1 MGKLVADADVFCLLS
16 EYEGHPMAVLEALG
30 AGTKVLLADS
40 PGLSELGHAGL
51 ATTIALEAPPEQVA
65 AAALAVAAA
74 PRTAPPAIPSWGD
87 CAEGVP
93 PPLPRGGG
101 MKILLLAQF
110 LPPVLGGEERHVWT
124 LARALAARGHEVTL
138 LGFATGRDEPA
149 ESHSEG
155 VRIVRVRSAASHLP
169 ILYSESTRPHALP
182 LPDPLVSRAIRREL
196 SHGRFDVI
204 HAHNWIVNSALGPAA
219 RTQVPVVMTLHTYSH
234 ICATTRLMEHGKQRC
249 SGPSPARCLS
259 CATAQYGAV
268 RGTVTVAANAWSA
281 RRRADRVSHVAAVS
295 SAVATAVA
303 LNDNSWLSGAR
314 LNAQVIPNF
323 IPDEIVLE
331 DIPPTAPDAPLL
343 FVGDV
348 TLDKGVPTL
357 LEAYRLLDG
366 PPPLVLAGRAW
377 PGSPLTI
384 PDGVQWLGMLP
395 HDEVVSLFRSAR
407 AVIVPS
413 LWADPCPT
421 VVLEAM
427 AAGRPV
433 VASASGGILDMV
445 VDGVTGLLVP
455 PGDVS
460 ALAQA
465 ISSVL
470 RDPRA
475 AQAFGAAGRNRAREF
490 TVSAVVGRI
499 ERMYASAIAESRSG

>member
-1 MGKLVADADVFCLLS
+1 
-16 EYEGHPMAVLEALG
+16 
-30 AGTKVLLADS
+30 
-40 PGLSELGHAGL
+40 
-51 ATTIALEAPPEQVA
+51 
-65 AAALAVAAA
+65 
-74 PRTAPPAIPSWGD
+74 
-87 CAEGVP
+87 
-93 PPLPRGGG
+93 

-110 LPPVLGGEERHVWT
+110 LPPMLGGEERHVWT
-124 LARALAARGHEVTL
+124 LARALAARAHDVTL
-138 LGFATGRDEPA
+138 LGFATGREEPA

-155 VRIVRVRSAASHLP
+155 VRIVRVRTAASHLP
-169 ILYSESTRPHALP
+169 ILYSDSTRPHALP
-182 LPDPLVSRAIRREL
+182 LPDPLVSRAIRHEL
-196 SHGRFDVI
+196 SHGRFDVV

-219 RTQVPVVMTLHTYSH
+219 RAQVPLVMTLHDYSH
-234 ICATTRLMEHGKQRC
+234 ICATKRLMEHGKQRC

-259 CATAQYGAV
+259 CATAHYGAV
-268 RGTVTVAANAWSA
+268 RGTVTVAANTWSA
-281 RRRADRVSHVAAVS
+281 WRRSDRVSRFAAVS

-303 LNDNSWLSGAR
+303 LRENSWLSGAR
-314 LNAQVIPNF
+314 LNAEVIPNF

-331 DIPPTAPDAPLL
+331 EIPPTDPDAPLL
-343 FVGDV
+343 FVGD
-348 TLDKGVPTL
+348 LSPDKGVQTL
-357 LEAYRLLDG
+357 LEAYQLLDG
-366 PPPLVLAGRAW
+366 PPPLVLAGRSW
-377 PGSPLTI
+377 PGSAWTM
-384 PDGVQWLGMLP
+384 PDGVQWLGELP
-395 HDEVVSLFRSAR
+395 HDEVLALFRSAR

-413 LWADPCPT
+413 IVGDACPT

-433 VASASGGILDMV
+433 VASASGGIVDLV

-490 TVSAVVGRI
+490 TVSAVA
-499 ERMYASAIAESRSG
+499 ERVERLYASAIAETKVKVSGVG